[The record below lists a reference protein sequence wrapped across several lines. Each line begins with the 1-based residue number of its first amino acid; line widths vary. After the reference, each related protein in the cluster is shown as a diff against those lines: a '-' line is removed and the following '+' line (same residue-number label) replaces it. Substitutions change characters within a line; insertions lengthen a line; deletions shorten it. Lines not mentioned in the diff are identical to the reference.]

1 MKFAFE
7 NFKELF
13 LENERITAGSKPFK
27 LLSTSQNLEK
37 SYKTLLNAGLCAENL
52 FQDAVFDD
60 GKLMLSELD
69 EKGNEKTEEVKYFGS
84 TNNADSKD
92 NVLYQV
98 KRNPDHSVIV
108 TSSGLYDQ
116 K

>member
-13 LENERITAGSKPFK
+13 LENDRISSTTKPFK
-27 LLSTSQNLEK
+27 LLSPSQNLEK
-37 SYKTLLNAGLCAENL
+37 SYKTLLHAGLCDENL
-52 FQDAVFDD
+52 FKDAVFDN

-92 NVLYQV
+92 NVLYKV
-98 KRNPDHSVIV
+98 KRNPNHTV
-108 TSSGLYDQ
+108 TVSSSGLYD
-116 K
+116 KK